1 MVEEEEYASLSEVKN
16 LLAEA
21 EKDGELTYEKRL
33 ALEHSKLFSS
43 LNVTQSKKLIK
54 DLLKMERVSEHIA
67 FKIAELLPKYPDDVR
82 PIFAKE
88 RFTLEDDEIKLIIE
102 LVKKHE

>member
-16 LLAEA
+16 LLIQAD
-21 EKDGELTYEKRL
+21 KDGELTYEKRL

-88 RFTLEDDEIKLIIE
+88 RFTLENDEIKQIIE
-102 LVKKHE
+102 LVKKSE